1 MEKEV
6 KELIAAEQTTRLPL
20 DGCIA
25 EKGQGVIFLLNS
37 KELYNNIYLEIA
49 DDEKSLKDP
58 EDVFKGDLNTRED
71 IEAYYATRATV

>member
-37 KELYNNIYLEIA
+37 KELYNNIYLEITE
-49 DDEKSLKDP
+49 DSELKDP
-58 EDVFKGDLNTRED
+58 EDVFKGDLKTRED
-71 IEAYYATRATV
+71 IEAYYATRASV

>member
-25 EKGQGVIFLLNS
+25 EKGQGVIFLLNG
-37 KELYNNIYLEIA
+37 KELYNNIYLEITE
-49 DDEKSLKDP
+49 DSELKDP
-58 EDVFKGDLNTRED
+58 EGVYMGGLKTRED
-71 IEAYYATRATV
+71 IEAYYAARTSV